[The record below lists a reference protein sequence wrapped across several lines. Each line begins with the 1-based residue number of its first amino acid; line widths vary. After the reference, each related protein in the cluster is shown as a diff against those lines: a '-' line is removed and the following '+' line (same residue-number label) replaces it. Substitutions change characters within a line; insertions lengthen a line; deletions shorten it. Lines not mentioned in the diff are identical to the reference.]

1 MITKDMSLLE
11 LMQLYP
17 ETRDYL
23 LSRGMACARCMGA
36 AAETVEDAAKQHG
49 LDLDRLLDDLNK
61 LLEVSK

>member
-23 LSRGMACARCMGA
+23 LSRGMACVRCMGA

-49 LDLDRLLDDLNK
+49 LGLEQLLDDLNR
-61 LLEVSK
+61 LLEANQ